1 MLRLTLQEK
10 RYRWRYVMNR
20 SKTTRKFFIVFLLI
34 IQVVFLFAIFREN
47 LQSWWTIG
55 SMFILCLLILVTYLK
70 GQLHHEDHEYEHIL
84 VVLWIPIGALASFYL
99 NHFLHLGPVISA
111 AAVGSIAS
119 FMPSFNQQSH
129 YLKQLPAA
137 IYCGAFI
144 GMSSIGVAPGISFVL
159 TASFFTAILLLLSK
173 NLFAGVG
180 GKLGTMAFAGVV
192 ITSFLY
198 FLISSYV

>member
-1 MLRLTLQEK
+1 
-10 RYRWRYVMNR
+10 MNWN
-20 SKTTRKFFIVFLLI
+20 STARKFFIVFLLI

-47 LQSWWTIG
+47 LQSWWTIA
-55 SMFILCLLILVTYLK
+55 SMFILCLLILVAYLR
-70 GQLHHEDHEYEHIL
+70 GQLHHEDHQYEHIL
-84 VVLWIPIGALASFYL
+84 VVLWIPFGALTSFYL

-119 FMPSFNQQSH
+119 FIPSLNRRSE

-144 GMSSIGVAPGISFVL
+144 GMSSTGVAPSISFVL
-159 TASFFTAILLLLSK
+159 TSSFFTAILLLLSK